1 MAIIVKPEEAWE
13 TLLENHDKICN
24 GGGAAIV
31 LAKFEKNEHNYSL
44 VGYFDDP
51 DTDVASI
58 RLDED
63 FPEVEDFKDMW
74 VMRHDEAT
82 LEGFLTG
89 VYENFGE
96 YIFDEDEVYAEH
108 CGDVDPAE
116 AEDYEKFLAES
127 EPQLTQKEIEW
138 RSDEIDDALIAFLEA
153 VTGGTFDDDTS
164 NLSVSEYNEYIDE
177 IRERVLE
184 TLADLDVWVY
194 APMAY
199 TDENGKEC
207 VDEYPYNAEYVT
219 E

>member
-51 DTDVASI
+51 DTDVVSI

-63 FPEVEDFKDMW
+63 FPEIEDFMDMW

-108 CGDVDPAE
+108 CVDVDPE
-116 AEDYEKFLAES
+116 EDGE
-127 EPQLTQKEIEW
+127 EPQLTQKEIDW
-138 RSDEIDDALIAFLEA
+138 RNDEIDDALIAFLEA
-153 VTGGTFDDDTS
+153 ITDGEFDDYTS
-164 NLSVSEYNEYIDE
+164 NLSVNEYNEYFDE

-199 TDENGKEC
+199 VDENGKEC
-207 VDEYPYNAEYVT
+207 IDEYPYNAEYVT